1 MEIAKNVVNTFEG
14 WSEALEKMLKVQ
26 SYKKFFA
33 VTSKFEP
40 IVVENDSTL
49 FEDNKKG
56 FCHLNCKEA
65 ERKGLGKRV
74 SGWFVMNELTHEDM
88 YSGMCRLVHHSNLLL
103 PNGKFVNPT
112 ICGEEVA
119 HIFIQDDERDFD
131 FTNKIGFNDRM
142 VFGDSFLVGKSVPRN
157 KVHFA
162 ALSEF
167 SRDVYFEKF
176 KIYASRE
183 ETMKVIPQNISYQEQ
198 VKWMTL
204 KTTCHL

>member
-1 MEIAKNVVNTFEG
+1 
-14 WSEALEKMLKVQ
+14 
-26 SYKKFFA
+26 
-33 VTSKFEP
+33 
-40 IVVENDSTL
+40 
-49 FEDNKKG
+49 
-56 FCHLNCKEA
+56 
-65 ERKGLGKRV
+65 
-74 SGWFVMNELTHEDM
+74 
-88 YSGMCRLVHHSNLLL
+88 
-103 PNGKFVNPT
+103 
-112 ICGEEVA
+112 
-119 HIFIQDDERDFD
+119 
-131 FTNKIGFNDRM
+131 M